1 MTMRRACGR
10 WVRSF
15 ALSVAVVATTAPGQ
29 ASEYGC
35 KVLLCLSNPADNGGP
50 KGVAECVPTIDRL
63 YRDLHLGRPFPR
75 CDEAGSDTYAVQV
88 FDPYDLC
95 PARLQPA
102 AAGVLVAP
110 GRLEARQG
118 RRRLV
123 VTGHARPSMATRGD
137 GALGDRAC
145 VGQWLGSDVTGDA
158 DSPQTV
164 QVYRV
169 VHWQPAQN
177 PRAVDVF
184 VDGQWQQRLRW

>member
-1 MTMRRACGR
+1 M
-10 WVRSF
+10 
-15 ALSVAVVATTAPGQ
+15 ALSAAWVVAAAPLQ

-35 KVLLCLSNPADNGGP
+35 RVLLCLDNPADNGGP
-50 KGVAECVPTIDRL
+50 KGVAACVPTIDRL

-88 FDPYDLC
+88 FDPYDPC
-95 PARLQPA
+95 PAPLQPA

-110 GRLEARQG
+110 GRMEVREG
-118 RRRLV
+118 RRRMV
-123 VTGHARPSMATRGD
+123 ATGPARPSMATHGD
-137 GALGDRAC
+137 GALGERAC
-145 VGQWLGSDVTGDA
+145 VGQWLGSDAMGDA

-164 QVYRV
+164 LVYGV

-184 VDGQWQQRLRW
+184 VDGRWQQRLHG